1 LKIVITG
8 ADGLVGSA
16 LTRTLSAEHSIVS
29 LNRTQ
34 LNITDEQAVKSSL
47 GSERPDLVINCAV
60 VQVDT
65 CELDPKLAEA
75 VNVLGPRYLALSTPR
90 ILHFS
95 TNYVFEGE
103 PPGRPP
109 YTVSDE
115 PHPVNVYG
123 RTKLQGEHVVIE
135 ANAQHFIV
143 RTAWVYGVG
152 KPSFLALVPVNLR
165 SGRAVRAITDSFST
179 TTYVKDLTTQ
189 VAAIISREEYGI
201 YHVVNSGVSSY
212 YEFAKETA
220 RLLNLDEGEA
230 DRLIEKVSE
239 ADMKRPAR
247 RPRWTPL
254 ANTLEPMRKW
264 QEALASYIRDDV
276 VGG

>member
-1 LKIVITG
+1 MITG

-16 LTRTLSAEHSIVS
+16 LTRTLRAEHSIVS
-29 LNRTQ
+29 LNRRQ
-34 LNITDEQAVKSSL
+34 LDITDEQAVKRTL
-47 GSERPDLVINCAV
+47 ESERPDLVINCAV
-60 VQVDT
+60 VQVDVS
-65 CELDPKLAEA
+65 ELDPKLAEA
-75 VNVLGPRYLALSTPR
+75 VNVLGPRYLALSAPR

-115 PHPVNVYG
+115 PHPINVYG
-123 RTKLQGEHVVIE
+123 RTKLQGEHAVIE
-135 ANAQHFIV
+135 ANPRHFIV
-143 RTAWVYGVG
+143 RTAWVYGVD
-152 KPSFLALVPVNLR
+152 KPSFLASVPVNLR
-165 SGRAVRAITDSFST
+165 AGRAVQAITDSFST
-179 TTYVKDLTTQ
+179 TTYVKDL
-189 VAAIISREEYGI
+189 AAQIRELILREEYGL

-220 RLLNLDEGEA
+220 RLLSLDEGEV
-230 DRLIEKVSE
+230 DRLIVKVSE

-254 ANTLEPMRKW
+254 ANTLEPMRDWK
-264 QEALASYIRDDV
+264 EALASYIRDDV
-276 VGG
+276 GT